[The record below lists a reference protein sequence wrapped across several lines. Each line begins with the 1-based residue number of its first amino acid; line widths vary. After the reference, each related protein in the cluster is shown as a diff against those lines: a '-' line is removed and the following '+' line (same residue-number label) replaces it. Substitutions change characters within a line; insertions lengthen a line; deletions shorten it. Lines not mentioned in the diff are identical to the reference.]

1 MVRNPSANA
10 GDIYI
15 TMSSAKS
22 DSFISTFQIWVPHIS
37 FSFLI
42 AMAMTS
48 SIISPLHMNRQA
60 VNFQRDEHVFVY
72 PVT

>member
-10 GDIYI
+10 GDIYV

-22 DSFISTFQIWVPHIS
+22 DSFISAFQIWVPHIS

-48 SIISPLHMNRQA
+48 SIISP
-60 VNFQRDEHVFVY
+60 Y
-72 PVT
+72 I

>member
-22 DSFISTFQIWVPHIS
+22 DSFISAFQIWVPHIS

-48 SIISPLHMNRQA
+48 SIISPLHMNC
-60 VNFQRDEHVFVY
+60 
-72 PVT
+72 

>member
-22 DSFISTFQIWVPHIS
+22 DSFISAFQIWAPHIS

-48 SIISPLHMNRQA
+48 SIISPLHMNCQV
-60 VNFQRDEHVFVY
+60 VNFPRDEHVFAY